1 MPIDHMYVFI
11 KMSIQ
16 TWITLKRFIWRL
28 REIIKGYI
36 LYDLIY
42 ITFLYDKIRE
52 MKNILVI
59 AMGRRMNV
67 CMLKA
72 ASSEKQLGFH
82 IARELDFLQLSK
94 SLSKE

>member
-1 MPIDHMYVFI
+1 
-11 KMSIQ
+11 
-16 TWITLKRFIWRL
+16 
-28 REIIKGYI
+28 
-36 LYDLIY
+36 
-42 ITFLYDKIRE
+42 

-67 CMLKA
+67 CMPKA
-72 ASSEKQLGFH
+72 SSSEKQHQGFH